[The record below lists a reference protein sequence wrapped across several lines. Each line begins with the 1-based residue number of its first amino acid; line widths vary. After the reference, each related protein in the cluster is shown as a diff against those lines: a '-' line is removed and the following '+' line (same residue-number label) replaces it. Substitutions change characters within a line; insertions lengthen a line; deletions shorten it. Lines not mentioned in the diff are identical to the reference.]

1 MLLNDFFNGKYGFFM
16 YKDFF
21 IIFCILMIFYL
32 EYFLNGIKKCL
43 MEISIYFRC
52 FVYNN
57 QFFNFDIVVDF
68 LLIDWLFENGLV
80 DIIVLFNQDYKLF
93 QLLDQLFVFQ
103 YLLIIF
109 CIFILFFVVDGWIQ
123 FIGRIIQLLKY
134 GKFDEYNFSLFIMK
148 IKIYSRFY

>member
-57 QFFNFDIVVDF
+57 
-68 LLIDWLFENGLV
+68 
-80 DIIVLFNQDYKLF
+80 
-93 QLLDQLFVFQ
+93 
-103 YLLIIF
+103 
-109 CIFILFFVVDGWIQ
+109 
-123 FIGRIIQLLKY
+123 
-134 GKFDEYNFSLFIMK
+134 
-148 IKIYSRFY
+148 